1 MIKNGDLKPKNIV
14 HYVCDETEGLEICVI
29 DWQDIKMLETNESLF
44 NNLHK
49 PIQLTEEILVQCGFE
64 KNFEWTYSISIKG
77 TNKLV
82 YYVGEK
88 GWSIGFKNYSDYS
101 NLNYLHQL
109 QNLYFVLKNEELT
122 IQL

>member
-14 HYVCDETEGLEICVI
+14 HYVCDETEGLEICII

-49 PIQLTEEILVQCGFE
+49 PIQLTEEILAKCGFE
-64 KNFEWTYSISIKG
+64 KPDRGCFQYKGIRLTQIRDLYFRGNFPIKADI
-77 TNKLV
+77 K
-82 YYVGEK
+82 
-88 GWSIGFKNYSDYS
+88 
-101 NLNYLHQL
+101 YLHQL
-109 QNLYFVLKNEELT
+109 QNLAFSLLNEELT